1 MRVTCIQLEMKD
13 QSKGENRDDLFEML
27 EQAPKS
33 DLIILP
39 EIWPIGFFRFD
50 RYRNES
56 ETIDG
61 PTVCLLR
68 EKAREK
74 GCYLHMG
81 SFVEKDENGCYN
93 TSLMFNPKGEIIA
106 NYKKIHLFGYQSKE
120 QQLLTPGKTV
130 VTTETDFGVI
140 GLSTCYDLRFPELF
154 RKMVDKGATIFLV
167 TSAWPKVRLEAWK
180 LFCQTRALENLSF
193 LISCNCS
200 GFNEEKQYAGH
211 SMIVSPQGEILSGAG
226 EGGMVLS
233 SEIDP
238 EESISFR
245 KDFPALNDRVFR

>member
-1 MRVTCIQLEMKD
+1 MRVTCIQMEMKD
-13 QSKGENRDDLFEML
+13 QSTRDNRDDLSEML
-27 EQAPKS
+27 EKAPES

-39 EIWPIGFFRFD
+39 EIWPTGFFRFD
-50 RYRNES
+50 RYQKES

-61 PTVCLLR
+61 PTVSLLR
-68 EKAREK
+68 EKARERS
-74 GCYLHMG
+74 CYLHMG
-81 SFVEKDENGCYN
+81 SFIEKDEDGWYN

-106 NYKKIHLFGYQSKE
+106 NYKKIHLFGYQSEE
-120 QQLLTPGKTV
+120 QQLLTAGKTV
-130 VTTETDFGVI
+130 VTAETEFGIV

-193 LISCNCS
+193 LISCNCAGS
-200 GFNEEKQYAGH
+200 NEGKQYAGY
-211 SMIVSPQGEILSGAG
+211 SMIVSPQGEILSSAG
-226 EGGMVLS
+226 EGGVVLS